1 MKTIA
6 KLSIFFSLLG
16 VMILSCQKEESFEA
30 GNNTSSDGILQA
42 DITGT
47 CTGVTLGGT
56 YKKDSTLNSSHFV
69 DVTVIVSAE
78 GSYTISSDTI
88 NGYYFRSSGNFTS
101 TGPQVVRLNG
111 NGKPLAAETNNFTVS
126 YDTTQCEF
134 SVTVVAGTGG
144 TAAFTLNGAPNACSG
159 FTVNGTY
166 TVGTAITPGTNTVVL
181 NVNVTAIGTY
191 SISTTAVNGIVFSTT
206 GTFTATGP
214 QTITL
219 TASGTPVA
227 AGNSTIS
234 VTASGNTCTFIITT
248 NAVAVIDYF
257 PRTANSNW
265 SYEFDGDPNDSL
277 LRKAISQTLII
288 AGNTYN
294 VFLSTNDASL
304 GFDSSG
310 YFRKAGSDYFEWI
323 DMGSYLGYDSSIWME
338 YNFLKDNLPQGGTW
352 NSAQFTGPLTPPG
365 QATVQITARLS
376 YRVLQKDV
384 SVTVKGVP
392 YPNTIVVEEKLWIY
406 NPSTGSFQDVSAST
420 GFYINHYSRN
430 IGLIKQDYNDGAGLI
445 FPLDMRR
452 YAVY

>member
-1 MKTIA
+1 MKTISRF
-6 KLSIFFSLLG
+6 LSLLT
-16 VMILSCQKEESFEA
+16 ILSVIFISCQKEVSFEA

-47 CTGVTLGGT
+47 CTGFTLGGT
-56 YKKDSTLNSSHFV
+56 YKKDTTLNSSHFV
-69 DVTVIVSAE
+69 DVTVIVNAE

-88 NGYYFRSSGNFTS
+88 NGYYFRGSGNFTA

-111 NGKPLAAETNNFTVS
+111 NGKPLAAETNSFTVS

-144 TAAFTLNGAPNACSG
+144 TATFTLNGAPNACSG

-166 TVGTAITPGTNTVVL
+166 TVGTAISPGTNTVVL

-206 GTFTATGP
+206 GTFNATGP
-214 QTITL
+214 QPITL

-248 NAVAVIDYF
+248 DAIAVIDYF

-277 LRKAISQTLII
+277 LRKAISTMMI
-288 AGNTYN
+288 AGNTYTI
-294 VFLSTNDASL
+294 FMSTNDASL

-310 YFRKAGSDYFEWI
+310 YFRKSGSDYFEWI

-365 QATVQITARLS
+365 QATVQITARLG

-384 SVTVKGVP
+384 SITVKGVA

-406 NPSTGSFQDVSAST
+406 NPSTGSFQDVSATT
-420 GFYINHYSRN
+420 GFYINYYSRN
-430 IGLIKQDYNDGAGLI
+430 IGLIKQDYDNGSGLI